1 MTFKLLGCL
10 VLFFTGGLAAF
21 RTADHEKKKLS
32 VTDGWLELLFYIR
45 TRIDCHLTPIE
56 QIFEE
61 ASPSLL
67 HACMG
72 QKDDRTPSQL
82 LKHSKGYLVEEAVHL
97 LDSFSREIGTC
108 YREEQVKRCDY
119 YIAALRK
126 IRDKQITELPARLKT
141 RGAMCICGTVGLA
154 ILLW

>member
-1 MTFKLLGCL
+1 MMLKLLGCVML
-10 VLFFTGGLAAF
+10 ISTGGFAAF
-21 RTADHEKKKLS
+21 QAAALEKKKLS
-32 VTDGWLELLFYIR
+32 VTEGWLELLFYIR

-67 HACMG
+67 RACMG
-72 QKDDRTPSQL
+72 QKEDRTPSRL
-82 LKHSKGYLVEEAVHL
+82 LEHSKRYLDEEAARL

-119 YIAALRK
+119 YITALRK
-126 IRDKQITELPARLKT
+126 IRDKQIAELPARLKT
-141 RGAMCICGTVGLA
+141 RGAMCVCGSVGLA